1 MPDSPLHPPSRP
13 KSRSNP
19 QVDSLPEAL
28 GVLKQ
33 DRCTWAATALLEI
46 VPHWPGAAN
55 ALSRDPKRSIPRL
68 SGMGI
73 TVRIT
78 HIGGRSHITLR
89 RDTPSDAPTNGKKM
103 SPPISTISTIS
114 TARPGRATSP
124 HRRLSACIGGS
135 IAFMNLAIVAG
146 ASYFA
151 KQARWCMMKPYQD
164 SNTDILLIRGLQ

>member
-89 RDTPSDAPTNGKKM
+89 RDIPSDAPTN
-103 SPPISTISTIS
+103 
-114 TARPGRATSP
+114 
-124 HRRLSACIGGS
+124 
-135 IAFMNLAIVAG
+135 
-146 ASYFA
+146 
-151 KQARWCMMKPYQD
+151 
-164 SNTDILLIRGLQ
+164 